1 MSVQVKGPAAGVRPS
16 GRIEISLR
24 SLSQLFNSMDPSPF
38 YEKDLD
44 PDAEHF
50 IVSWVRD
57 LPSTAPLSLV
67 LHLQDLPQDEQQ
79 RQAAANGLRNHFEQR
94 AVQAHSDWVQLLRQ
108 GRVNLAIGLAFLVL
122 CLLISEWLAGVG
134 HSLWSQL
141 LGQSLT
147 VAGWVAMWRPFQIY
161 LYDWWPLR
169 QQEHSFR
176 RISRMPIELRA
187 WKAL

>member
-1 MSVQVKGPAAGVRPS
+1 MPSPAAGAGALPS

-24 SLSQLFNSMDPSPF
+24 SLNQLFNSMDPSPF

-44 PDAEHF
+44 LAAEHF

-57 LPSTAPLSLV
+57 LPRTAALSLV
-67 LHLQDLPQDEQQ
+67 LHLQDFP
-79 RQAAANGLRNHFEQR
+79 QAAQQQAAINGIRNHFEQR

-108 GRVNLAIGLAFLVL
+108 GRTILAIGLGFLVL
-122 CLLISEWLAGVG
+122 CLLVGEWLSGVS
-134 HSLWSQL
+134 HSLLSQL

-169 QQEHSFR
+169 QNEHDYR

-187 WKAL
+187 WTGAS